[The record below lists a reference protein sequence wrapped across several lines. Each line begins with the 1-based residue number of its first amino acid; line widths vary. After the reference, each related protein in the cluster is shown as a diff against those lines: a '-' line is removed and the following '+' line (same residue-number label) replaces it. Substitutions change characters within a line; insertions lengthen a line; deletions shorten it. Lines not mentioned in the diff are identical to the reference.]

1 MTKTKRM
8 NLRISAV
15 ALISGILL
23 LGALVLPAGFA
34 NAGSA
39 LASQESRALDDWN
52 GTWLNVGT
60 TLDDPAMDAVYEAM
74 AGAANA
80 AAGADGAFT
89 ADDARGFL
97 YAMHKSNFGNLRVA
111 GNTVTYYNVDG
122 TIKCKCKCEGAG
134 AETVAFDG
142 EEFDWYKFELTSG
155 DAACSEYR
163 YLILC
168 EKHSHEGG
176 MLHFHMRYGDTS
188 FDDLI
193 NNPAYAMWYPTL
205 GAEGTTVEDVA
216 DGYAEGAPMMG
227 YMMLAGL
234 VDPWENFDP
243 GHLGTEII
251 NISGEYICTNEAF
264 YVDAEGGIIP
274 EIPPYQEEGGVWIF
288 EQHGSLLKIILVENG
303 EEMGFCIGS
312 TAGDNIMLFWGD
324 YVEMPG
330 MGMMHFE
337 TIWTGKIYG
346 SGEEI
351 VMNAIMRGYDSD
363 NNLVTRWAG
372 TQVLRQGED

>member
-52 GTWLNVGT
+52 GTWLNVET
-60 TLDDPAMDAVYEAM
+60 MLDDPAMDVVYEAM

-80 AAGADGAFT
+80 AVETDGTFT

-97 YAMHKSNFGNLRVA
+97 HAMHKSNFGNLMVA

-122 TIKCKCKCEGAG
+122 TIKCECKYEGAG
-134 AETVAFDG
+134 GEIVAFDG
-142 EEFDWYKFELTSG
+142 EEFDWYKFELTSE

-163 YLILC
+163 YLILR
-168 EKHSHEGG
+168 EKCSPEGG

-193 NNPAYAMWYPTL
+193 NNPAYATWCPTF

-216 DGYAEGAPMMG
+216 DLYAKVAPMMG
-227 YMMLAGL
+227 QMMSAGL
-234 VDPWENFDP
+234 VEP
-243 GHLGTEII
+243 
-251 NISGEYICTNEAF
+251 
-264 YVDAEGGIIP
+264 V
-274 EIPPYQEEGGVWIF
+274 
-288 EQHGSLLKIILVENG
+288 
-303 EEMGFCIGS
+303 
-312 TAGDNIMLFWGD
+312 
-324 YVEMPG
+324 
-330 MGMMHFE
+330 
-337 TIWTGKIYG
+337 
-346 SGEEI
+346 
-351 VMNAIMRGYDSD
+351 
-363 NNLVTRWAG
+363 
-372 TQVLRQGED
+372 

>member
-1 MTKTKRM
+1 M

-243 GHLGTEII
+243 EFLPAEII
-251 NISGEYICTNEAF
+251 DISGTYMKTG
-264 YVDAEGGIIP
+264 EGVSLDIAWNFVAATLEQVTGT
-274 EIPPYQEEGGVWIF
+274 VVV
-288 EQHGSLLKIILVENG
+288 EQHGSLLKAIDTTDG
-303 EEMGFCIGS
+303 EEGVYQGS
-312 TAGDNIMLFWGD
+312 TVGNSIMLSNAS
-324 YVEMPG
+324 YMEAPG
-330 MGMMHFE
+330 MGKIRLE
-337 TIWTGKIYG
+337 GISTGTI
-346 SGEEI
+346 EEGTQGPEI
-351 VMNAIMRGYDSD
+351 FLNWVWRIYDSD
-363 NNLVTRWAG
+363 NNLLFNGAG
-372 TQVLRQGED
+372 TQVWEQVED